1 MYQSVLEAG
10 TRAGDKGHARDAW
23 AQSVIPC
30 SALHPPVKR
39 TVPRLEGPAKAVA
52 RGELIG
58 LPATVV
64 ESADRGLAGLSG
76 EVVDETLR
84 TISLRRA
91 DGRVVRVGK
100 RESTFEFA
108 TPRGSVRVAGAAIE
122 FRPEDRTKKV
132 R

>member
-1 MYQSVLEAG
+1 M
-10 TRAGDKGHARDAW
+10 
-23 AQSVIPC
+23 
-30 SALHPPVKR
+30 KR

-58 LPATVV
+58 LAATVV
-64 ESADRGLAGLSG
+64 ASADAGLVGLAGQ
-76 EVVDETLR
+76 VVDETLR
-84 TISLRRA
+84 TLSLRRA

-108 TPRGSVRVAGAAIE
+108 TAKGPVHVVGAAME